1 MSPDPLE
8 ERLSRLP
15 RGWRAA
21 PLERLPWVQDIRYG
35 ITRPG
40 AHEDDGVGMV
50 RASDIQEGRLLSE
63 EPRRISPLTHKANA
77 RSEVRVGDV
86 LIVLVGRVGET
97 ALVTEAHEGWN
108 VARTV
113 ALVRTTGP
121 DQAAWLRLWLR
132 SSYVRAWCDRHVR
145 GSTLQRTLNL
155 KDLRGLP
162 VPLPPAGAEAA
173 LLRTVKAAEGKMSV
187 NRRIAECAMSLSDAL
202 FAVEARNRG
211 AWPERSFG
219 AVTHLRMG
227 QVARPREGAS
237 SPTGV
242 LPKDGVPFLAP
253 ADVLRKGLPYVSRTE
268 AWLVSPDGDSV
279 CAPQSLLL
287 ATREDG
293 VHAVLNEVPVVPGR
307 GVLALH
313 TETLADTYWLLHE
326 VRSRSREL
334 TAAAQGPGGREL
346 SRNALASS
354 VLHWPPSSMRE
365 RFAQVVGRLHMRARE
380 AHAENAVLSRL
391 PDGLLDNFLDGAAVD
406 EGGGSA
412 RRHSPWPTP
421 GPPGAC
427 VPRSAYT

>member
-1 MSPDPLE
+1 MNPDPLE

-21 PLERLPWVQDIRYG
+21 PLERLPWVLDIRYG

-50 RASDIQEGRLLSE
+50 RASDIQEGRLHSE
-63 EPRRISPLTHKANA
+63 DPRKVHALIHQANA

-86 LIVLVGRVGET
+86 LVVLVGRVGEA
-97 ALVTEAHEGWN
+97 ALVTKAHEGWN

-121 DQAAWLRLWLR
+121 DQAAWLRLWLG
-132 SSYVRAWCDRHVR
+132 SSYVRDWCDRHVR

-155 KDLRGLP
+155 KELRGLP
-162 VPLPPAGAEAA
+162 VPLPPAGAGTA
-173 LLRTVKAAEGKMSV
+173 LLRTVRAAEGKMSV

-202 FAVEARNRG
+202 FAVEVRDRE

-227 QVARPREGAS
+227 QAARPREDVSG
-237 SPTGV
+237 PTELLLEGS
-242 LPKDGVPFLAP
+242 VPFLAP

-268 AWLVSPDGDSV
+268 TRLVPPGRDSV

-307 GVLALH
+307 GVLALRA
-313 TETLADTYWLLHE
+313 ETLADTYWLLHE

-354 VLHWPPSSMRE
+354 VLHWPTSSLRE
-365 RFAQVVGRLHMRARE
+365 RFAEVVGRLHARARDTQT
-380 AHAENAVLSRL
+380 ENAVLSRL
-391 PDGLLDNFLDGAAVD
+391 PNVLLDNLLDGAAV
-406 EGGGSA
+406 
-412 RRHSPWPTP
+412 
-421 GPPGAC
+421 
-427 VPRSAYT
+427 